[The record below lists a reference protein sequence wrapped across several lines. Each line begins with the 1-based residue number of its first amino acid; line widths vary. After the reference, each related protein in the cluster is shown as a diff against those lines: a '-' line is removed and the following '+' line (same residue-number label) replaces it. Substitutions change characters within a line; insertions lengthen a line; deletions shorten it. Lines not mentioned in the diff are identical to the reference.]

1 MLSIFH
7 DSGAPRDQI
16 TVAFGTGE
24 VTGQFVHDRSEMT
37 DRIASVSGECFGF
50 KLFVKEQLRQKNRKK
65 TRRSRFPN
73 V

>member
-1 MLSIFH
+1 MLLIFH

-24 VTGQFVHDRSEMT
+24 VTGQFVHDRSDMT
-37 DRIASVSGECFGF
+37 DRMASVSGECFGV
-50 KLFVKEQLRQKNRKK
+50 KLCLKEQLRQKNLKK
-65 TRRSRFPN
+65 TQRSRSQN